1 MTPLPHRYAVRLAG
15 SATGHA
21 TLAADG
27 LPELRTAPPLEF
39 DGPGD
44 AWSPEHLLLAAV
56 QACFLFTLRGVARAS
71 GIEFLRCEVEA
82 EGIVDRTDRVMRFTE
97 IVLRP
102 RLALGP
108 TVDRARARRAVEK
121 AEHACLVSASL
132 VTPVRLELEFL
143 EPESTAHE
151 AELEARNPMQ
161 TKKRKTDLESVVAIG
176 LSADGLHAIRTVL
189 GGLPAGFHAPI
200 LVVLH
205 RAPQAVPRLAQVIG
219 RACALPVKEA
229 APFDV
234 LERGHVYIAP
244 PDAHLVVD
252 GGHLQL
258 EHTERVAYARPS
270 IDVLFKSVAN
280 TYGPRAVGVIMSGA
294 GSDGARGLQAIRA
307 GGGATIVQDP
317 EDARFARLPKA
328 AIDADGIDFRVPLS
342 EISPTILAIVE
353 RRREPSADEIS
364 CETEAVQD

>member
-1 MTPLPHRYAVRLAG
+1 
-15 SATGHA
+15 
-21 TLAADG
+21 
-27 LPELRTAPPLEF
+27 
-39 DGPGD
+39 
-44 AWSPEHLLLAAV
+44 
-56 QACFLFTLRGVARAS
+56 
-71 GIEFLRCEVEA
+71 
-82 EGIVDRTDRVMRFTE
+82 
-97 IVLRP
+97 
-102 RLALGP
+102 
-108 TVDRARARRAVEK
+108 
-121 AEHACLVSASL
+121 
-132 VTPVRLELEFL
+132 
-143 EPESTAHE
+143 
-151 AELEARNPMQ
+151 MQ
-161 TKKRKTDLESVVAIG
+161 TPKGKTDLESVVAIG

-205 RAPQAVPRLAQVIG
+205 RAPHAVPRLAQVIG

-229 APFDV
+229 APFDA

-244 PDAHLVVD
+244 PDAHLVVAD
-252 GGHLQL
+252 GHLQL
-258 EHTERVAYARPS
+258 EHTERVAFARPS